1 MIKNIV
7 FDMDGVLIDTESIYM
22 KCWKTLAERLQ
33 LPNVEEVARQCI
45 GTTVIE
51 TEALFQK
58 AYGQDHPC
66 KSYVQAAN
74 NIFYEKEADEGIPTK
89 PGVYELFDFLK
100 KNGYRIA
107 LASSTKEEAV
117 RRQMGTLG
125 LLEFFEVLVCGDMV
139 ERSKPN
145 PDIYLKA
152 CELLDVRPEEC
163 YAVEDSF
170 HGIRAAHDAGMKAI
184 MIPDLLAPT
193 EEILDLTTHCFESLM
208 EFQQY
213 LEHLQAKENVL

>member
-7 FDMDGVLIDTESIYM
+7 FDMDGVLIDTEAIYM
-22 KCWKTLAERLQ
+22 KCWKGLAQKLN

-45 GTTVIE
+45 GITVNE

-58 AYGQDHPC
+58 AYGKTHPC
-66 KSYVQAAN
+66 PSYVQAAN
-74 NIFYEKEADEGIPTK
+74 DIFYEKEAKEGIPPK
-89 PGVYELFDFLK
+89 PGVYPLFEFLK

-117 RRQMGTLG
+117 RRQMKAMG
-125 LLEFFEVLVCGDMV
+125 LLDYFEVLVCGDMV
-139 ERSKPN
+139 KRSKPN

-152 CELLDVRPEEC
+152 CELLQVLPEDS

-184 MIPDLLAPT
+184 MIPDLLPPT
-193 EEILDLTTHCFESLM
+193 DEILKLTYRKFDSLM
-208 EFQQY
+208 EFQSY
-213 LEHLQAKENVL
+213 LEQLHAQEEK